1 MSVCLSQNSNNALFQ
16 QFHLWREGGREAATS
31 LWPLGPWQGK
41 RDRPWLRPFRTHQR
55 PMVVRSAFHCAS
67 GQVPQAALISWHT
80 NPHRRQRSALGQCR
94 EPGAVNQHWCCER
107 PTISFQS
114 AEWVRELPGWFVAWS
129 LLSISLE
136 ITAGGGP
143 QPGSTH
149 TALSPVHLSGNR
161 ARMRQREKNKPSA
174 PLPHSSNTLTGN
186 FAASRALY
194 DNPGSSSALISATK
208 VHLRFSLSTIFLNNA
223 ISAAITPSTSHII
236 LSPGDRRTQAWHTS
250 PAALFTLASAPGLAV
265 APLHFHI
272 NSSKAWWNQR
282 CAAGGGE
289 RIENHYTVHFNSPP
303 HWTQSHIADTA
314 AGDVSWGTSFSNI
327 SSKWTNRNKSRALI
341 YETLKVEKKERKKEI
356 AQWSHIWL
364 WPQFKCD

>member
-1 MSVCLSQNSNNALFQ
+1 M
-16 QFHLWREGGREAATS
+16 
-31 LWPLGPWQGK
+31 P
-41 RDRPWLRPFRTHQR
+41 
-55 PMVVRSAFHCAS
+55 
-67 GQVPQAALISWHT
+67 
-80 NPHRRQRSALGQCR
+80 SALQ
-94 EPGAVNQHWCCER
+94 
-107 PTISFQS
+107 
-114 AEWVRELPGWFVAWS
+114 
-129 LLSISLE
+129 
-136 ITAGGGP
+136 
-143 QPGSTH
+143 
-149 TALSPVHLSGNR
+149 
-161 ARMRQREKNKPSA
+161 
-174 PLPHSSNTLTGN
+174 
-186 FAASRALY
+186 
-194 DNPGSSSALISATK
+194 
-208 VHLRFSLSTIFLNNA
+208 
-223 ISAAITPSTSHII
+223 ITPSTSHII